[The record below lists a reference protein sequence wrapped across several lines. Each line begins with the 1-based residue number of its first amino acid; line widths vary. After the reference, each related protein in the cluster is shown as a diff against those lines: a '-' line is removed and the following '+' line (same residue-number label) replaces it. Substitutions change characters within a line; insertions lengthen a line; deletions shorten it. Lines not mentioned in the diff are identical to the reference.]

1 MNLASADAARHAIR
15 HFGRFSGFTAARS
28 KTGWAATALLAAAL
42 GTALPASGAEEKPL
56 WEIGAGVTALTFP
69 AYRGS
74 DQTNNFVLPFPYF
87 TYHGKVLKAD
97 RQGVRASLFD
107 SDRVDLTISAALLP
121 PSSSKDIRIRNGMP
135 DLEGSFEI
143 GPQVN
148 LTLWRSDDRAR
159 FVKLLLPMRAAF
171 TLEGSPKDIGWVFH
185 PKLNMDITDLPGLNG
200 WRLGMLAGPL
210 FGDKR
215 QHDYYYS
222 VDPRYATAGRPAYQ
236 AEAGYGGMQYL
247 ASFSKRFPKF
257 WVGAFARYDN
267 LGGATFA
274 DSPLVRQQDYV
285 AAGVAVAWVLGES
298 STRVRVDD

>member
-1 MNLASADAARHAIR
+1 MDLELKKTLRHFGCFSALTAAALLPLASA
-15 HFGRFSGFTAARS
+15 TAA
-28 KTGWAATALLAAAL
+28 
-42 GTALPASGAEEKPL
+42 EDKPL
-56 WEIGAGVTALTFP
+56 WEIGAGATALSFP

-74 DQTNNFVLPFPYF
+74 DQTNNFLLPFPYF
-87 TYHGKVLKAD
+87 TYHGKILKAD
-97 RQGVRASLFD
+97 RHGVRASLFD
-107 SDRVDLTISAALLP
+107 SDRVDLTVSAALSP
-121 PSSSKDIRIRNGMP
+121 PSSSKDIRARNGMP

-143 GPQVN
+143 GPQLD
-148 LTLWRSDDRAR
+148 LTLWRADDRAR
-159 FVKLLLPMRAAF
+159 FVKLLLPVRAAF

-215 QHDYYYS
+215 QHAYYYS
-222 VDPRYATAGRPAYQ
+222 VDQRYATAARPAYQ
-236 AEAGYGGMQYL
+236 ADSGYAGMQYL

-267 LGGATFA
+267 LSGATFA
-274 DSPLVRQQDYV
+274 DSPLVRQKDYV

-298 STRVRVDD
+298 STRVKVDD